1 MTEADRVAQRRWR
14 MLLILATHGGWYT
27 TADLQ
32 TLTGANPMTV
42 HRDLAALR
50 QAGLL
55 HRKAME
61 NDRSHRWL
69 YTTSSDG
76 DQQVAEVMQHAGLDV
91 PANLGLWAGHR
102 AIPLFVL
109 LSEASRLD
117 GVGQILQWRS
127 GADVAAW
134 LRHRH
139 GIDGVQVDACGVW
152 AEADLAVRFLVQV
165 QVDEHGVR
173 EVIDRLLDQLVAPNG
188 LVLPV
193 NAALLIANTDAE
205 EKVLHDR
212 LRGGAAMMLVATTTT
227 KRMYGPD
234 GPAGPIWSTTGD
246 AARYLRLI
254 ELADAHQ
261 VLPPSS
267 SRPAPSSTK
276 RPP

>member
-1 MTEADRVAQRRWR
+1 MNVRLVTVTGADRVAKRRWR
-14 MLLILATHGGWYT
+14 MLLILATHGGSYT

-76 DQQVAEVMQHAGLDV
+76 DQQVAEVLQHAGLDV
-91 PANLGLWAGHR
+91 PANLGLWAGHH

-109 LSEASRLD
+109 LSETSRLD
-117 GVGQILQWRS
+117 GSGQILQWRS

-139 GIDGVQVDACGVW
+139 GIDGVQVDAYGVW
-152 AEADLAVRFLVQV
+152 AEADMAVRFLVQIY
-165 QVDEHGVR
+165 VDVRDVR
-173 EVIDRLLDQLVAPNG
+173 EVADRLLDQLAAPNG
-188 LVLPV
+188 LMLPV
-193 NAALLIANTDAE
+193 NAVLLIAHTDPE
-205 EKVLHDR
+205 EKALHER
-212 LRGGAAMMLVATTTT
+212 LRGRDPAVLVATTTT
-227 KRMYGPD
+227 ERMYGSD
-234 GPAGPIWSTTGD
+234 GPAGPIWSTTGNPG
-246 AARYLRLI
+246 RYLRLI
-254 ELADAHQ
+254 EVAGTHPAG
-261 VLPPSS
+261 PSA
-267 SRPAPSSTK
+267 SRT
-276 RPP
+276 